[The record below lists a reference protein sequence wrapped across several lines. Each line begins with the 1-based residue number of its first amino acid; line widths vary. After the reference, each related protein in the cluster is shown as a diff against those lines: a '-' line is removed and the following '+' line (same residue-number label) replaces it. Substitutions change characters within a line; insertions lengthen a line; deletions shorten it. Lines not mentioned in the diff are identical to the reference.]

1 MCTVVNK
8 YKSEVDVYIGRGSRW
23 GNPFTTKT
31 NTKAEF
37 IVATTEDSVALYK
50 EYLIDLIRKGIITID
65 DLLALDGKRLGCF
78 CKPKICHGDIIN
90 EWWINTATL
99 NVVDYKTIGTSGK
112 IYVVMFSDGSIVNLT
127 KVTSN
132 NDWPFFSS
140 KEEISDRQIAAINE
154 YFNIKFP
161 T

>member
-31 NTKAEF
+31 NTKTEF

-65 DLLALDGKRLGCF
+65 DLLALNGKRLGCF
-78 CKPKICHGDIIN
+78 CKPKICHGDVIK
-90 EWWINTATL
+90 EF
-99 NVVDYKTIGTSGK
+99 VD
-112 IYVVMFSDGSIVNLT
+112 LA
-127 KVTSN
+127 
-132 NDWPFFSS
+132 
-140 KEEISDRQIAAINE
+140 IA
-154 YFNIKFP
+154 YTQSLKRD
-161 T
+161 

>member
-8 YKSEVDVYIGRGSRW
+8 YKSEVDIYIGRGSRW
-23 GNPFTTKT
+23 GNPFTT

-78 CKPKICHGDIIN
+78 CKPKICHGDIIK
-90 EWWINTATL
+90 EF
-99 NVVDYKTIGTSGK
+99 VD
-112 IYVVMFSDGSIVNLT
+112 
-127 KVTSN
+127 
-132 NDWPFFSS
+132 
-140 KEEISDRQIAAINE
+140 IAKA
-154 YFNIKFP
+154 YTQSLKRD
-161 T
+161 